1 MEEILQA
8 LNIEKLNQMQEKTLL
23 ANKNSNNWM
32 LLAPTG
38 SGKTLAFLLSILE
51 NLDENHQIE
60 EYRAI
65 IICPTRELVL
75 QTESVWR
82 KMKTGHKINACY
94 GGHDMKTEINNLAT
108 PPKVFIGT
116 PGRLV
121 DHFRRK
127 TINANELQI
136 LVIDEFDKCLEM
148 GFEKEMNYIV
158 DLVKKR
164 KKTFVTSATIME
176 ELNAPLFDHLK
187 FETLDFLE
195 KNKVEHRLSYQVVKT
210 DKSEKSECLKDLICY
225 INTGK
230 TIVFCNHRD
239 AVERISFTLTRNNI
253 SHELYHGGLKQDM
266 REINLLKFKNG
277 SADILVCTD
286 LAARGIDVPFV
297 ENVIHYQ
304 NPLTE
309 DVFIHRNGR
318 TARVNETGNIYSII
332 SDEDTLPAFMQDKF
346 NSLEIPISTN
356 LPKQALYTTMYVN
369 GGKKEKISKGDILG
383 FLLKNSGLTMEDIG
397 IIEIKDH
404 ASYIAIKKEKIEET
418 LHRIK
423 KEKLKKK
430 SFLFQIAR

>member
-8 LNIEKLNQMQEKTLL
+8 LNIEKLNHIQEKTLL
-23 ANKNSNNWM
+23 VNKSSHNWM

-51 NLDENHQIE
+51 NIDSNHQIE

-82 KMKTGHKINACY
+82 KMKTGHKVNACY

-121 DHFRRK
+121 DHFRRH
-127 TINANELQI
+127 TINPEELKI

-148 GFEKEMNYIV
+148 GFEKEMNFIV

-164 KKTFVTSATIME
+164 EKTFVTSATVME
-176 ELNAPLFDHLK
+176 DLNAPLFNHLK

-195 KNKVEHRLSYQVVKT
+195 KNKVEHRLSYQVVRI
-210 DKSEKSECLKDLICY
+210 DKSEKSESLKDLICH
-225 INTGK
+225 IHTGK

-266 REINLLKFKNG
+266 REVNLLKFKNG
-277 SADILVCTD
+277 TADILVCTD
-286 LAARGIDVPFV
+286 LASRGIDIPFV

-332 SDEDTLPAFMQDKF
+332 SEEDTLPPFMKEKF
-346 NSLEIPISTN
+346 SELELPIAN
-356 LPKQALYTTMYVN
+356 ELPKPAIYGTLFLN
-369 GGKKEKISKGDILG
+369 GGKKEKVSKGDILG
-383 FLLKNSGLTMEDIG
+383 FLINNSSLTTEDIG

-404 ASYIAIKKEKIEET
+404 ASYIAIKREKLEDT
-418 LHRIK
+418 LHQVR

-430 SFLFQIAR
+430 SFVFHIVH